1 MPMDPLH
8 YTGSYNWFSKFE
20 NQTNKSFSIQIQ
32 VLSKELG
39 QIILS
44 LKPKDF
50 AIYILFS
57 KQSKFHQKSC
67 YTILCL
73 K

>member
-8 YTGSYNWFSKFE
+8 YTGRTIGSPTFE

-44 LKPKDF
+44 LKPKYY
-50 AIYILFS
+50 AILTTIFQPIKISPKLG
-57 KQSKFHQKSC
+57 
-67 YTILCL
+67 YTILSP